1 MPSQEKLDSLANLLK
16 EILSEGQEID
26 SAEFPY
32 ITIKGDING
41 KGLLWVG
48 SGHNKQLIYVGNPD
62 RFFISE
68 NIDLARGKGISVN
81 NVKIIDEKELG
92 SSIVKS
98 NLREVG
104 RLNGLIVDGGMMIDQ
119 YIVYDSATN
128 RLGLGIEEPNSA
140 LSIAEDGVEIVIGTK
155 NSVKGFI
162 GTFANH
168 NLEIGTDNTA
178 RITVETNGNITLG
191 NYSVGSSKVTVLG
204 TLAVNIT
211 NPDPRAALHVNGAI
225 KFNDKI
231 HLHDRTA
238 PSNGT
243 FNIGDIVWNSDPQP
257 GKFVGWVCVREG
269 SPGVWNGFG
278 RIE

>member
-1 MPSQEKLDSLANLLK
+1 MASQEKLDSLANLLK

-32 ITIKGDING
+32 IVIKGDISG
-41 KGLLWVG
+41 KGILWTG
-48 SGHNKQLIYVGNPD
+48 SGHNKQLVFVSNPD
-62 RFFISE
+62 RFFVSE
-68 NIDLARGKGISVN
+68 NIELAKGKGISVN
-81 NVKIIDEKELG
+81 NIKILDEKELG
-92 SSIVKS
+92 PTVTKS
-98 NLREVG
+98 NLKEVG

-119 YIVYDSATN
+119 YIVYDNATN
-128 RLGLGIEEPNSA
+128 RLGLGIEEPNGA
-140 LSIAEDGVEIVIGTK
+140 LSIAEDGVEIVLGTK

-168 NLEIGTDNTA
+168 ALEIGTDNTA
-178 RITVETNGNITLG
+178 RITVETSGNITLG
-191 NYSVGSSKVTVLG
+191 NYSVGASKVTVLG

-211 NPDPRAALHVNGAI
+211 NPDSRAALHVNGAI

-231 HLHDRTA
+231 HLHDRSA
-238 PSNGT
+238 PTTGS